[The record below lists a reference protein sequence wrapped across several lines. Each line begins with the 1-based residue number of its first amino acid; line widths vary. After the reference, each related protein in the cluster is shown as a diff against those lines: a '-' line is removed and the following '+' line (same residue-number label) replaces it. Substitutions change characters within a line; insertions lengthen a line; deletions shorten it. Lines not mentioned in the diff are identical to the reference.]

1 MFHVRKLKVGSSDPN
16 NSVFSYIFCIFCS
29 INLFMQGIRRY
40 KVFVESTSGK
50 NEDFQ
55 VGSLQYSASVFHCL
69 LKINVIDF
77 DRKIRKVH

>member
-1 MFHVRKLKVGSSDPN
+1 
-16 NSVFSYIFCIFCS
+16 
-29 INLFMQGIRRY
+29 MQGIRRY